1 VVRSRANT
9 SPVDPSEVDLDYIL
23 DERARELI
31 TEEPRR
37 RTLVRM
43 GKLVERVKMYSIR
56 DLTKNSVQPHHR
68 WWPIPQTAID
78 ANLDAVL
85 EQTPG
90 Y

>member
-1 VVRSRANT
+1 DRAKA
-9 SPVDPSEVDLDYIL
+9 SLVDPADVTEDYIL

-43 GKLVERVKMYSIR
+43 GRLVDRVRKYSIR
-56 DLTKNSVQPHHR
+56 DLTKNSIQDHNQ
-68 WWPIPQTAID
+68 WWPIPQSAID
-78 ANLDAVL
+78 ANSGKVL
-85 EQTPG
+85 PQTDG